1 MTSFFRWAFVALVSF
16 FSLFA
21 CSGAQP
27 EKDLPYRVEVF
38 NEHLRWGRFDR
49 AAEFVVPMRRAA
61 FIQERE
67 EQAEEVRLS
76 DYEIISVRRESP
88 TTAKVRVS
96 LMWNRLDSTII
107 KKSVLEETWTKAGS
121 TWFLVSMKT
130 QAPKKPKSRRRNN

>member
-1 MTSFFRWAFVALVSF
+1 MMSIFRSTLFLTVALSA
-16 FSLFA
+16 LFA

-76 DYEIISVRRESP
+76 DYEIISVRRESE

-96 LMWNRLDSTII
+96 LMWNRMDSTII

-130 QAPKKPKSRRRNN
+130 EPPKKPKKRKNRN